1 MKTGAADEQ
10 LIRRAGFCVKQGS
23 GIVRYYKK
31 YVIFYMGTDSGPM
44 VYSIQ
49 LNKAIRRDQK
59 HLVKQRKGEKFMK
72 KKRILSLG
80 LGLAMLVTTL
90 GVPSMPA
97 KAELQAGL
105 SDAARE
111 AAAEGI
117 VMLKN
122 DNQVLPLVRRWR
134 RFLCSDVSRL
144 IIFRADMAPA
154 EM

>member
-1 MKTGAADEQ
+1 
-10 LIRRAGFCVKQGS
+10 
-23 GIVRYYKK
+23 
-31 YVIFYMGTDSGPM
+31 
-44 VYSIQ
+44 
-49 LNKAIRRDQK
+49 
-59 HLVKQRKGEKFMK
+59 MK

-122 DNQVLPLVRRWR
+122 DNQVLPLGGGTSVEK
-134 RFLCSDVSRL
+134 VSVFGRVQ
-144 IIFRADMAPA
+144 IDYFPC
-154 EM
+154 